1 MTTDDRDLM
10 DWAKKYNGVNEL
22 QLNRS
27 GYIEDMQLY
36 LSTCAIRM
44 EKNGSEYLFNL
55 YRDKLIEVRA
65 KLEDL

>member
-1 MTTDDRDLM
+1 MTTDDRELIE
-10 DWAKKYNGVNEL
+10 WAKNYNGVNEL

-27 GYIEDMQLY
+27 GYIENIQLY

-55 YRDKLIEVRA
+55 YRDKLQEVKA